1 MFSKSTKLGFAA
13 LSLVVTGMVATP
25 MSAKAQDDADATN
38 ARNKPLTINFTNA
51 DLYTALVTVFKQA
64 KVDYFIPDA
73 LKGFTVTTSLT
84 NKPFTKALDVLLT
97 GTQYTYKEDGGIY
110 TIIPI
115 VVDTAPIGDP
125 TGSEVVEP
133 PGGRSRPPIKIFLSA
148 LNGID
153 IAAALGGST
162 GNFVSLYVGNYMS
175 HPLTQSMGGGGGGFG
190 GGGGGGLGGGGGGG
204 FGGGG
209 LGGGGGF
216 GGGGMGGGG
225 GFGGGGLGGGGGG
238 FGGGSGGFGGGGGGR
253 GGGGF

>member
-162 GNFVSLYVGNYMS
+162 GTFTSLYMGNTGTN
-175 HPLTQSMGGGGGGFG
+175 PFGGG
-190 GGGGGGLGGGGGGG
+190 GGGGGGLGGGGGGM
-204 FGGGG
+204 GG

-225 GFGGGGLGGGGGG
+225 GY
-238 FGGGSGGFGGGGGGR
+238 GGGGGGR